1 MNKCPNCEYHKE
13 SARIWR
19 QKAYTLSGHPL
30 NDEQEQGASMTDL
43 RKAAEMALEALEDI
57 KKYVTDDGAMPENWD
72 AYHEKPYF
80 ALEALRQALAQPEQ
94 EPVAWVKKLNTM
106 IIGCDDVIDEDG
118 VHEDA
123 KKLAKLVK
131 KDCYEILQNLE
142 EEKNG
147 G

>member
-13 SARIWR
+13 SARMWR
-19 QKAYTLSGHPL
+19 QEAYKLSGHPL
-30 NDEQEQGASMTDL
+30 NDE
-43 RKAAEMALEALEDI
+43 
-57 KKYVTDDGAMPENWD
+57 P
-72 AYHEKPYF
+72 
-80 ALEALRQALAQPEQ
+80 

-131 KDCYEILQNLE
+131 KDCYEILQNLK

-147 G
+147 GAI